1 MGDAMPDTLNSA
13 WKNNKSRFGYK
24 MLQKMG
30 WSEEKGLGKK
40 EEGIVA
46 AVKLKRRDDGAGLG
60 LEMLTDGG
68 GAKGW
73 AETATSFSS
82 VLDVLKQTYSKD
94 GQDTTKA
101 AKKDKKDKKDKKEK
115 KEKKD
120 SGEEREKAPPIRIS
134 VGMK

>member
-1 MGDAMPDTLNSA
+1 MAMPDALPDTLNSA

-40 EEGIVA
+40 EGGIVS

-60 LEMLTDGG
+60 LEKVTDGG

-82 VLDVLKQTYSKD
+82 VLDILKQTYSKD

-101 AKKDKKDKKDKKEK
+101 TQKDKKAK

-120 SGEEREKAPPIRIS
+120 KREDRDKAPPIRIS